1 MRIQKSDLSREAGRG
16 KNLMSGKGT
25 MSGKA
30 GSLMSECS
38 AARLLMSVGILVDC
52 GIQPLSVAIRIAAES
67 TIAGTRQTE
76 IFVGIVRPFPQNQVL
91 AH

>member
-16 KNLMSGKGT
+16 KNLMPGKGM

-52 GIQPLSVAIRIAAES
+52 GILSVGIRIAADL
-67 TIAGTRQTE
+67 TIAGTHQTE
-76 IFVGIVRPFPQNQVL
+76 IFVGIVRPFSQNQVL

>member
-1 MRIQKSDLSREAGRG
+1 
-16 KNLMSGKGT
+16 MSGKGM

-30 GSLMSECS
+30 GSLMSEYS

-52 GIQPLSVAIRIAAES
+52 GILSVGIRIVPIL
-67 TIAGTRQTE
+67 IAGTRQTE
-76 IFVGIVRPFPQNQVL
+76 IFVAIVFSQNQVL

>member
-1 MRIQKSDLSREAGRG
+1 
-16 KNLMSGKGT
+16 MSGKGT

>member
-16 KNLMSGKGT
+16 KNL

-52 GIQPLSVAIRIAAES
+52 GTQPLSVAIRIAADL

-76 IFVGIVRPFPQNQVL
+76 IFVAIVFSQNQVL

>member
-1 MRIQKSDLSREAGRG
+1 
-16 KNLMSGKGT
+16 MSGKGM

-52 GIQPLSVAIRIAAES
+52 GILSVGFRIVADL
-67 TIAGTRQTE
+67 TIAGTHQTE
-76 IFVGIVRPFPQNQVL
+76 ICVGIARPFPQSLVL
-91 AH
+91 SIVH

>member
-16 KNLMSGKGT
+16 KNLMSGKGM

-38 AARLLMSVGILVDC
+38 AARLLMLVGILVDC
-52 GIQPLSVAIRIAAES
+52 GILSVGILIAAAL
-67 TIAGTRQTE
+67 TIAGTHQTE
-76 IFVGIVRPFPQNQVL
+76 IFVGIAQPFSQNQVL

>member
-1 MRIQKSDLSREAGRG
+1 
-16 KNLMSGKGT
+16 

-52 GIQPLSVAIRIAAES
+52 GILSVGIRIVAILIAAEL
-67 TIAGTRQTE
+67 TIAGNHQTE
-76 IFVGIVRPFPQNQVL
+76 IFVGIVFFQNQVL

>member
-1 MRIQKSDLSREAGRG
+1 MPG
-16 KNLMSGKGT
+16 KRM

-52 GIQPLSVAIRIAAES
+52 GTQPLSVGILIAAAL
-67 TIAGTRQTE
+67 TIAGNHQTE
-76 IFVGIVRPFPQNQVL
+76 IFVGIVRQFSQNQVL

>member
-16 KNLMSGKGT
+16 KNL

-52 GIQPLSVAIRIAAES
+52 GILSVAILIAADL

-76 IFVGIVRPFPQNQVL
+76 IFVGIVFSQNQVL

>member
-16 KNLMSGKGT
+16 KNLMSGKG
-25 MSGKA
+25 MVSGKA

-38 AARLLMSVGILVDC
+38 AARL
-52 GIQPLSVAIRIAAES
+52 
-67 TIAGTRQTE
+67 TIAGNHQTE
-76 IFVGIVRPFPQNQVL
+76 IFVGIVRQFSQNQVL